1 MPNATEEPGK
11 GESRRWRGQD
21 PADRIATRR
30 RQLLDAG
37 LELMGTIG
45 AAEMSMRAVC
55 RAAGLTERYFY
66 ESFTNLDALQL
77 AILDEV
83 VLGARDRL
91 LTALADAPP
100 QPDKVFAHVVTRF
113 TDYMDEDPR
122 RGRIMFVESQATMA
136 LGERGNQLIVEF
148 TAPIAMSLAGGERK
162 RNPPDE
168 VDIRLNAHAI
178 FGALAFLYRPWLDG
192 ALDVSRD
199 RFDRHATSAIT
210 ELARARSS
218 TPGRLTAGK

>member
-1 MPNATEEPGK
+1 MSTATEEPR
-11 GESRRWRGQD
+11 GESRRWRGRE
-21 PADRIATRR
+21 PADRTATRR

-37 LELMGTIG
+37 LELMGSIG
-45 AAEMSMRAVC
+45 AAGMSMRAVC

-77 AILDEV
+77 AVLDEV

-91 LTALADAPP
+91 LTALTTAPP
-100 QPDKVFAHVVTRF
+100 DPGEIFAHVVARF

-122 RGRIMFVESQATMA
+122 RGRVMFVESQATRV
-136 LGERGNQLIVEF
+136 LGERGNELVVEF
-148 TAPIAMSLAGGERK
+148 TAPIAMSLAGTEQQHH
-162 RNPPDE
+162 PADE
-168 VDIRLNAHAI
+168 TDIRLNAHAI
-178 FGALAFLYRPWLDG
+178 FGAMAFLYRPWLDG
-192 ALDVSRD
+192 ALGITRE

-218 TPGRLTAGK
+218 MRR

>member
-1 MPNATEEPGK
+1 MQTAPEEPK
-11 GESRRWRGQD
+11 GEPRRWRGRE
-21 PADRIATRR
+21 PADRTATRR

-66 ESFTNLDALQL
+66 ESFANLGALQL
-77 AILDEV
+77 DILDEV

-91 LTALADAPP
+91 LAALADAPP
-100 QPDKVFAHVVTRF
+100 QPERVFAHVVSRF

-122 RGRIMFVESQATMA
+122 RGRIMFVESQATQA
-136 LGERGNQLIVEF
+136 LAERGNQLIVEF
-148 TAPIAMSLAGGERK
+148 TEPIALSLAGGQKRK
-162 RNPPDE
+162 NPPDE
-168 VDIRLNAHAI
+168 IDIRLNAHAI

-218 TPGRLTAGK
+218 SPGPAAAK

>member
-1 MPNATEEPGK
+1 MQSGPEGSK
-11 GESRRWRGQD
+11 GEPRRWRGRE
-21 PADRIATRR
+21 PADRTATRR

-66 ESFTNLDALQL
+66 ESFANLSALQL
-77 AILDEV
+77 DILDEV

-91 LTALADAPP
+91 LAALADAPP
-100 QPDKVFAHVVTRF
+100 QPEKVFAHVVSRF

-122 RGRIMFVESQATMA
+122 RGRIMFVESQATRE

-148 TAPIAMSLAGGERK
+148 TAPIALSLAGGQGRK
-162 RNPPDE
+162 NPPDE
-168 VDIRLNAHAI
+168 IDIRLNAHAI

-218 TPGRLTAGK
+218 SPGRAAAK

>member
-218 TPGRLTAGK
+218 APGRLPAGK